1 MDEEVVLL
9 EEQLAAAH
17 ADIERLQARLADSEA
32 LSSTHASTAHDLRRQ
47 LDAVGQQIIERDG
60 VLTTQATELEAL
72 RSKLDAGSLQAQT
85 DAERYRSLV
94 LAHEPD
100 LPAELVSGDSIE
112 SLEQSIVRAR
122 QTVAQVRQHIEEQ
135 ARAQRVPAGAP
146 VRSAPDVADL
156 SPAEK
161 IRLGLQG

>member
-1 MDEEVVLL
+1 MRVRCAS
-9 EEQLAAAH
+9 QAA
-17 ADIERLQARLADSEA
+17 
-32 LSSTHASTAHDLRRQ
+32 
-47 LDAVGQQIIERDG
+47 
-60 VLTTQATELEAL
+60 ELETL
-72 RSKLDAGSLQAQT
+72 RSRIDAGSVQAQT

-146 VRSAPDVADL
+146 VRASADVSDL
-156 SPAEK
+156 TPAEK
-161 IRLGLQG
+161 IRLGLREG